1 MISHFSFTNF
11 VVLSLIL
18 HQYYSD
24 INHFYSETISVIGSK
39 TNLSPIKRQY
49 KDKWRL
55 FIMKTISDFAMSTG
69 VVSILESHY
78 SKVLVF
84 VKENLESLLGST
96 SFFMLQH
103 STDSLSRCAINARRK
118 EKPSLPKN

>member
-1 MISHFSFTNF
+1 
-11 VVLSLIL
+11 
-18 HQYYSD
+18 
-24 INHFYSETISVIGSK
+24 
-39 TNLSPIKRQY
+39 
-49 KDKWRL
+49 
-55 FIMKTISDFAMSTG
+55 MKTISDFAMSTG